1 MGCGRGVR
9 GDRGLRRGEPEGSAP
24 SGQLSRRLEREEA
37 RADAEDAAL
46 ATRLCTESEKNR

>member
-24 SGQLSRRLEREEA
+24 SGQLSRRLEEA